1 MIKIDTRELDQ
12 FSVRLGKISGEA
24 KNNVN
29 EVIKN
34 SAFKI
39 EANAKKNLTSNKSV
53 ITGHLRRGIATDIG
67 NLEATIHTSNIKYAI
82 MVEKGTRAHVIR
94 PKNKKY
100 LYWKG
105 AKYPVKNVNHP
116 GSKAKPYLIP
126 AFEKEKDNFINKL
139 KEAIEW

>member
-39 EANAKKNLTSNKSV
+39 EKDKNISTSFV
-53 ITGHLRRGIATDIG
+53 I
-67 NLEATIHTSNIKYAI
+67 NS
-82 MVEKGTRAHVIR
+82 
-94 PKNKKY
+94 
-100 LYWKG
+100 
-105 AKYPVKNVNHP
+105 
-116 GSKAKPYLIP
+116 
-126 AFEKEKDNFINKL
+126 
-139 KEAIEW
+139 